1 MWLLLLSLI
10 VAIVA
15 GLGRQIAVF
24 AKVKKGLWLFSNWRR
39 LRLVLTSVS
48 MVLAV
53 AGYLIAPSGGG
64 LALFLLIIFL
74 NAFSY
79 FFEMPFF
86 FPEVNQV
93 ERIPAAQ
100 TAVAAD
106 TEVIGISVGDTSV
119 AYPINEIVM
128 PRHIVHDTIED
139 SPVLVSY
146 CALCRSA
153 LAFESEIDGRRL
165 YFQVAGVWRR
175 NMIMIDVQS
184 RSIWQQATGECI
196 YGKYNG
202 RRLALLSG
210 ENTIWKSWRKK
221 HPDSEYAS
229 AFTEA
234 RRGLMSRERMLAGL
248 RAVTPR
254 AGAPGYTDLKGLPKR
269 ETVFGITVNGE
280 SRAYPLSRLEPGL
293 RFRDSVGGV
302 EVEFRYDG
310 EAQYLSASLP
320 NGGGPLV
327 VEKHWWLG
335 WKEFHPETTIWNGHT
350 D

>member
-128 PRHIVHDTIED
+128 PRHIVHDTIGLYTNSRGRHQV
-139 SPVLVSY
+139 SPCSTKT
-146 CALCRSA
+146 CRRKLSKSRNPKA
-153 LAFESEIDGRRL
+153 RL
-165 YFQVAGVWRR
+165 MMPRMARLMPSTKPWV
-175 NMIMIDVQS
+175 M
-184 RSIWQQATGECI
+184 RSS
-196 YGKYNG
+196 K
-202 RRLALLSG
+202 
-210 ENTIWKSWRKK
+210 
-221 HPDSEYAS
+221 
-229 AFTEA
+229 
-234 RRGLMSRERMLAGL
+234 
-248 RAVTPR
+248 
-254 AGAPGYTDLKGLPKR
+254 
-269 ETVFGITVNGE
+269 
-280 SRAYPLSRLEPGL
+280 
-293 RFRDSVGGV
+293 
-302 EVEFRYDG
+302 
-310 EAQYLSASLP
+310 
-320 NGGGPLV
+320 
-327 VEKHWWLG
+327 
-335 WKEFHPETTIWNGHT
+335 
-350 D
+350 